1 MDRGEYV
8 PDSVVIDLIRDRL
21 SAPDCKNGFILDGFP
36 RTEPQARALDELLGT
51 MGLRLDAIFQFEIG
65 KELLVERLSARRV
78 CRKCNRIVSVDQI
91 RAGDQACASGA
102 TVCDFYQRSDD
113 APEVVGKRIEVYQN
127 QTAPI
132 LGYYAAK
139 PGFLRIDADQSPDA
153 VFSLLERALAGRGT
167 A

>member
-1 MDRGEYV
+1 
-8 PDSVVIDLIRDRL
+8 
-21 SAPDCKNGFILDGFP
+21 
-36 RTEPQARALDELLGT
+36 

-113 APEVVGKRIEVYQN
+113 APEVVGKRIEVYQ
-127 QTAPI
+127 
-132 LGYYAAK
+132 
-139 PGFLRIDADQSPDA
+139 
-153 VFSLLERALAGRGT
+153 
-167 A
+167 